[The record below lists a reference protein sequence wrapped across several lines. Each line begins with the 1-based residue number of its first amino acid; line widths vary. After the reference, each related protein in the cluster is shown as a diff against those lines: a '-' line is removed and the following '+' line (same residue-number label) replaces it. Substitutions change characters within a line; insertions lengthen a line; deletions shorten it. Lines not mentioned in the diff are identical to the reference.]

1 MTKRLHLLISLST
14 LLVLWTAASSAFGEA
29 LVPGPVGTF
38 RELLRMIAQG
48 NTWRHIC
55 LTVFRGT
62 AGLVIATAAAYL
74 IGIPCGLS
82 TTAMRLLSPWVTAM
96 QSCPPIVWISLLLVW
111 AGVGATVPIV
121 VVAAAVFPVLFLNI
135 AQGTAAIDRRLFAM
149 AHVYRLPKRRVLLD
163 IILPGISRYA
173 LAAFSFALGIT
184 WKVTATAEFFGSG
197 NGIGARIYWAYR
209 VLDMQRLFAWTVLIM
224 AVGLL
229 LETGLIHPIRDRL
242 KSEDDKGG
250 ADE

>member
-1 MTKRLHLLISLST
+1 MTKRFQVLLSLIM
-14 LLVLWTAASSAFGEA
+14 LVVLWTVASGIFGES
-29 LVPGPVGTF
+29 LVPGPVATVH
-38 RELLRMIAQG
+38 ELLRMVIRV
-48 NTWRHIC
+48 NTWRHVC

-62 AGLVIATAAAYL
+62 AGLILATAGAYV
-74 IGIPCGLS
+74 IGIPCGLNG
-82 TTAMRLLSPWVTAM
+82 TVMRLLSPWVTAM

-111 AGVGATVPIV
+111 AGVGATVPIL

-149 AHVYRLPKRRVLLD
+149 ATVYRLPRRTILRHIV
-163 IILPGISRYA
+163 LPGISRYA
-173 LAAFSFALGIT
+173 LAAFSFALGVT

-197 NGIGARIYWAYR
+197 TGIGARIYWSYR
-209 VLDMQRLFAWTVLIM
+209 VLDMPRLFAWTVLIM
-224 AVGLL
+224 TVGVI

-242 KSEDDKGG
+242 KTEDDKGG